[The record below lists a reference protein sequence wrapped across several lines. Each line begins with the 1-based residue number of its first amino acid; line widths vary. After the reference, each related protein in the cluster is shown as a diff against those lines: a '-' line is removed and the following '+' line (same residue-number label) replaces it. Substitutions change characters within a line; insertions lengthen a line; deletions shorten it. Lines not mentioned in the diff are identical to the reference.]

1 MKPIIIIIYD
11 FNIGGAQKSLIQL
24 ANLLNEDND
33 YTITVITIKNCGDL
47 KDLLNNEI
55 NLIHLKNNRILTN
68 IIPLLIKLK
77 DFKNPFILTS
87 MFGCGL
93 LISLLKLIKN
103 RKIKTIYREA
113 ANPMVKNNFLT
124 PLLNKL
130 IYILNDQ
137 IISNSTN
144 VLKLIR
150 DEYGIESKKLNL
162 IRNPLKYV
170 NNSKFISKQNN
181 KIIFVGRLDPIKNI
195 EIQLDA
201 ISYIKDEVE
210 FHIYCTIVDKFYY
223 EQIIEYILQKNLKDS
238 VHFHFDISDPEVIFS
253 DSKII
258 LLTSHSEGFPNV
270 ILEAL
275 SYNTIPICFDI
286 EYGPNEIIENNDV
299 GILIPNDKF
308 SSSSYLSD
316 CIVMAKENFSINS
329 NLINIKI
336 EQFGYDNVLKAFK
349 KIINK
354 YD

>member
-1 MKPIIIIIYD
+1 M
-11 FNIGGAQKSLIQL
+11 
-24 ANLLNEDND
+24 
-33 YTITVITIKNCGDL
+33 
-47 KDLLNNEI
+47 
-55 NLIHLKNNRILTN
+55 
-68 IIPLLIKLK
+68 
-77 DFKNPFILTS
+77 
-87 MFGCGL
+87 
-93 LISLLKLIKN
+93 
-103 RKIKTIYREA
+103 
-113 ANPMVKNNFLT
+113 
-124 PLLNKL
+124 
-130 IYILNDQ
+130 
-137 IISNSTN
+137 
-144 VLKLIR
+144 
-150 DEYGIESKKLNL
+150 
-162 IRNPLKYV
+162 
-170 NNSKFISKQNN
+170 
-181 KIIFVGRLDPIKNI
+181 
-195 EIQLDA
+195 
-201 ISYIKDEVE
+201 
-210 FHIYCTIVDKFYY
+210 DKFYY

-336 EQFGYDNVLKAFK
+336 EQFGYANVLKGFK